1 MTILAIVVPCYNEED
16 MLPETIEQL
25 LSLRK
30 QLVEEGIISEK
41 SKIVFVDDGSRD
53 RTWSIIYKACLHYEE
68 IKGIKLAGNAGH
80 QHALLAGMFA
90 AKQMAHC
97 IVTMDAD
104 LQDDIY
110 VVREF
115 VRKFHE
121 GYDIVYGVRRKR
133 NVDSYMKRR
142 TAEMFYRIMN
152 RIGVQLIYNHADY
165 RLMSRRAVEAL
176 AQFREVNMFLRG
188 VVSLL
193 GFPSTTVYYD
203 RKERKAGVTKY
214 PFMKMIRF
222 AFDGLTSFSMV
233 PIRFVSV
240 LGFCSFFVSILF
252 AMYVLFLKMTG
263 HTQTGWTSLMMS
275 IWLVGGLQLIA
286 IGLVGEYVGKVYQE
300 TKQRPRYIVDVDLL
314 NGPIIAPRGEEI
326 LRGESD
332 FFAK

>member
-1 MTILAIVVPCYNEED
+1 MTVLAIVVPCYNEED

-25 LSLRK
+25 LLLRR
-30 QLVEEGIISEK
+30 QLVEEGLISAE

-53 RTWSIIYKACLHYEE
+53 RTWSIIYKACLRYEE
-68 IKGIKLAGNAGH
+68 MKGIKLAGNAGH

-90 AKQMAHC
+90 AKQMADC

-115 VRKFHE
+115 VRKFQE

-133 NVDSYMKRR
+133 DVDSYVKRR
-142 TAEMFYRIMN
+142 TAEMFYRMMN
-152 RIGVQLIYNHADY
+152 RLGVQLIYNHADY

-188 VVSLL
+188 VVPLL

-233 PIRFVSV
+233 PIRFVSL

-252 AMYVLFLKMTG
+252 ALYVLFLKMTG

-286 IGLVGEYVGKVYQE
+286 IGLVGEYVGKVYKE

-314 NGPIIAPRGEEI
+314 NWPMIARQAEQEQVSEEGI
-326 LRGESD
+326 S
-332 FFAK
+332 

>member
-16 MLPETIEQL
+16 ILPETIEQL
-25 LSLRK
+25 RTLRQ
-30 QLVEEGIISEK
+30 QLIEEQLISSE

-53 RTWSIIYKACLHYEE
+53 RTWPIIYRACLRHEE

-97 IVTMDAD
+97 IVTLDAD

-115 VRKFHE
+115 LRKFHE
-121 GYDIVYGVRRKR
+121 GYEIVYGVRKKR
-133 NVDSYMKRR
+133 DVDSYMKRW
-142 TAEMFYRIMN
+142 TAETFYRVMN
-152 RIGVQLIYNHADY
+152 RIGVKLIYNHADY

-176 AQFREVNMFLRG
+176 AQFREVNLFLRG
-188 VVSLL
+188 VVPLL

-214 PFMKMIRF
+214 PIMKMIRF
-222 AFDGLTSFSMV
+222 AFDGLTSFSMM

-286 IGLVGEYVGKVYQE
+286 IGLVGEYIGKVYQE

-314 NGPIIAPRGEEI
+314 NGPMIAARERETFSEEGI
-326 LRGESD
+326 S
-332 FFAK
+332 

>member
-16 MLPETIEQL
+16 ILPETIEQL
-25 LSLRK
+25 RALRQ
-30 QLVEEGIISEK
+30 QLIEEQLISSE

-53 RTWSIIYKACLHYEE
+53 RTWSIIYRACLRHEE

-97 IVTMDAD
+97 IVTLDAD

-115 VRKFHE
+115 LRKFHE
-121 GYDIVYGVRRKR
+121 GYDIVYGVRKKR
-133 NVDSYMKRR
+133 DVDSYMKRW
-142 TAEMFYRIMN
+142 TAETFYRVMN
-152 RIGVQLIYNHADY
+152 RIGVKLIYNHADY

-188 VVSLL
+188 VVPLL

-222 AFDGLTSFSMV
+222 AFDGLTSFSMM

-286 IGLVGEYVGKVYQE
+286 IGLVGEYIGKVYQE
-300 TKQRPRYIVDVDLL
+300 TKQRPRYIVDMDLL
-314 NGPIIAPRGEEI
+314 NGPMIAARERETFSEEGI
-326 LRGESD
+326 S
-332 FFAK
+332 

>member
-16 MLPETIEQL
+16 ILPETIEQL
-25 LSLRK
+25 LSLRR
-30 QLVEEGIISEK
+30 QLVEEGLISEK
-41 SKIVFVDDGSRD
+41 SKILFVDDGRRD
-53 RTWSIIYKACLHYEE
+53 RTWAIIYKACLRYEE
-68 IKGIKLAGNAGH
+68 MKGIKLAGNAGH

-115 VRKFHE
+115 VRKFQE

-133 NVDSYMKRR
+133 DVDSYVKRR
-142 TAEMFYRIMN
+142 TAEMFYRMMN
-152 RIGVQLIYNHADY
+152 RIGVKLIYNHADY

-188 VVSLL
+188 VVPLL

-233 PIRFVSV
+233 PIRFVSL
-240 LGFCSFFVSILF
+240 LGFCSFFVSVLF
-252 AMYVLFLKMTG
+252 ALYVLFLKMTG
-263 HTQTGWTSLMMS
+263 HTQTGWTSLIMS

-286 IGLVGEYVGKVYQE
+286 IGLVGEYVGKVYKE

-314 NGPIIAPRGEEI
+314 NGPIIARHEREKLTEEGI
-326 LRGESD
+326 S
-332 FFAK
+332 

>member
-16 MLPETIEQL
+16 ILPETIEQL
-25 LSLRK
+25 RTLRQ
-30 QLVEEGIISEK
+30 QLIEEQLISSE

-53 RTWSIIYKACLHYEE
+53 RTWSIIYRACLRHEE

-97 IVTMDAD
+97 IVTLDAD

-115 VRKFHE
+115 LRKFHE
-121 GYDIVYGVRRKR
+121 GYDIVYGVRKKR
-133 NVDSYMKRR
+133 DVDSYMKRW
-142 TAEMFYRIMN
+142 TAETFYRLMN
-152 RIGVQLIYNHADY
+152 RIGVKLIYNHADY

-188 VVSLL
+188 VVPLL

-222 AFDGLTSFSMV
+222 AFDGLTSFSMM

-286 IGLVGEYVGKVYQE
+286 IGLVGEYIGKVYQE

-314 NGPIIAPRGEEI
+314 NGPIIASRERETFSEEGI
-326 LRGESD
+326 S
-332 FFAK
+332 